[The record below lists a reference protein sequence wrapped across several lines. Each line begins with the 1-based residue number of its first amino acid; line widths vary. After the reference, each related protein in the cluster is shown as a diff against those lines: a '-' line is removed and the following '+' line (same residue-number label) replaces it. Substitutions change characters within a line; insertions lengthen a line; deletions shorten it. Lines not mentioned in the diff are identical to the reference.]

1 MKTTHLQRERK
12 FIGWTERVSLRRKI
26 YLGVEFFFLFL
37 AIPALIF
44 YDWMPFSKLGLLLGF
59 TILCALILWL
69 DPTFN
74 TRKLWNFK
82 GLKKSWLSML
92 IRFIPAT
99 IILTL
104 IIVML
109 EPEMLFNMFWDDFD
123 NWLFIIIAYPLFSV
137 YPQELI
143 YRCFLFHRYQP
154 LFPRQRFMIHVSALC
169 FGYMHIIFGNYQA
182 VFLTYGAGYIF
193 GRTYAE
199 SKSLLATSVEHSLYG
214 VLIFTIGFNH
224 YFLNSIVLDLNLLF
238 N

>member
-1 MKTTHLQRERK
+1 M
-12 FIGWTERVSLRRKI
+12 
-26 YLGVEFFFLFL
+26 
-37 AIPALIF
+37 
-44 YDWMPFSKLGLLLGF
+44 LL
-59 TILCALILWL
+59 
-69 DPTFN
+69 
-74 TRKLWNFK
+74 
-82 GLKKSWLSML
+82 
-92 IRFIPAT
+92 RFIPAAVF
-99 IILTL
+99 LTL
-104 IIVML
+104 IITML
-109 EPEMLFNMFWDDFD
+109 EPEKLFNMFWDDFN
-123 NWLFIIIAYPLFSV
+123 NWLFIIVAYPLFSV

-154 LFPRQRFMIHVSALC
+154 LFPRQRFMIHVSALS

-199 SKSLLATSVEHSLYG
+199 SKSLLATSVEHSIYG